1 MGNHYWLRGA
11 RRRDRDRSRDGL
23 DLPPTLA
30 VIDAHRRLRGP
41 YTAAGT
47 LIRSIAAE
55 ALALRPELGPA
66 HNIELLTSTPELAG
80 VVPSAWSTL
89 EWSVGEKERTRFY
102 SRLHTL
108 NVSNG
113 LAEFLRDYLAAA
125 GGGPR
130 TLVLENIHQADPTDQ
145 EFAAVLLRRS
155 DLGQLTVVVGTGP
168 DPVADPPGEIAVSLA
183 SVLAAHAEPVDCPA
197 SPASAVGDAWDY
209 VAGDGTGDDP
219 ELLAA
224 YERLPREE
232 RARLHDERAAL
243 LAGRGEFSLLLGAV
257 PYHAEH
263 GSDPR
268 GAGLDAIRKAL
279 QHCKDIGLYQAAV
292 ELGLRARAIV
302 DRPAQEELWWYFTNS
317 TSTCMASLG
326 RADEANAIYDE
337 ARGVTQDP
345 VVHMD
350 LAYGTAMLYARHYP
364 EERRDYQQARAWMNL
379 SVAIASLLGDQKERA
394 FHSVFANNGLALV
407 EVRQKSSDVALRLL
421 EDGMARLDR
430 ELEADEHALHRAVL
444 RYNRAQVFGMTGR
457 LEEALAD
464 YAMVVELDPEFP
476 EHHFNIGNILRRLGR
491 NEEAVAAYERALR
504 LSPPFPEAY
513 YNLADARLEL
523 GDVPGAV
530 ADFVYTIELD
540 PGHVDAH
547 VNLAGLL
554 HELDDAEAAWR
565 VTTAGLALAPDNA
578 HLLCLKGKLLAERGD
593 ADAARDALSAAL
605 RRDDALAEAW
615 AARGELA
622 FEAGDLAG
630 AAGDLDRAVELAG
643 TPAIRFNRAVVYQEA
658 ARYAEAAEDYGAVL
672 AAIDDAEARERLD
685 VCLKAVAT

>member
-1 MGNHYWLRGA
+1 MGNHYWLTGA
-11 RRRDRDRSRDGL
+11 RRRDRDRARQGL

-30 VIDAHRRLRGP
+30 VLDAHRRLRGP
-41 YTAAGT
+41 YTAAGA

-80 VVPSAWSTL
+80 VVPPAWATL

-108 NVSNG
+108 NISNG

-130 TLVLENIHQADPTDQ
+130 TLVLENMHQADPTDQ

-155 DLGQLTVVVGTGP
+155 DLGALTVVVGTGP

-183 SVLAAHAEPVDCPA
+183 RVLAAHAEPVDCPA
-197 SPASAVGDAWDY
+197 TTGSPAGDARDY
-209 VAGDGTGDDP
+209 VDSDGTSDEP

-224 YERLPREE
+224 YRRLAPEE

-263 GSDPR
+263 GGDPR
-268 GAGLDAIRKAL
+268 GAGLAAMRQAL

-292 ELGLRARAIV
+292 ELGQRARAIV
-302 DRPAQEELWWYFTNS
+302 DRPTQEELWWYFTNS

-326 RADEANAIYDE
+326 RADEAEAIYDE
-337 ARGVTQDP
+337 ARGATQDP

-379 SVAIASLLGDQKERA
+379 SVAIASLLGDRKERA

-407 EVRQKSSDVALRLL
+407 EVRQQSAEVALRLL

-430 ELEADEHALHRAVL
+430 ELEPGEHALHRAVL

-464 YAMVVELDPEFP
+464 YAAVVELDPDFP

-491 NEEAVAAYERALR
+491 DEEAVASYERALR

-523 GDVPGAV
+523 GDVQGAL
-530 ADFVYTIELD
+530 ADFLYTIELD
-540 PGHVDAH
+540 PEHVDAH

-554 HELDDAEAAWR
+554 HGLDDGEAAWR
-565 VTTAGLALAPDNA
+565 VTAAGLALAPDNA
-578 HLLCLKGKLLAERGD
+578 HLLCLKGKLLAERGE
-593 ADAARDALSAAL
+593 AGAARTALSAAL
-605 RRDDALAEAW
+605 QRDPGLAEAW

-630 AAGDLDRAVELAG
+630 ATGDLDRAVELAG

-658 ARYAEAAEDYGAVL
+658 ARYAEAAADYGTVL
-672 AAIDDAEARERLD
+672 TVVDDAEARERLEA
-685 VCLKAVAT
+685 CLKAAAM